1 MKKNI
6 ACFQILRY
14 DNYEMGF
21 AFEEYKVI
29 VINFTI
35 IDNYI
40 PLFFDRYE
48 TDFMILNKFMEVR

>member
-1 MKKNI
+1 
-6 ACFQILRY
+6 LRY

-40 PLFFDRYE
+40 PLFFDRFE